1 MADWL
6 VGVAFYVAVVKQL
19 LLLAALGIV
28 VSCADDLFVDL
39 TYGAGRFWRWLTVYS
54 RHAPMRAADLGA
66 VRPGFMAILVPAW
79 DEADVIAD
87 MLRASL
93 RRLEYPN
100 YRLFVGVYPN
110 DPATRHAVACV
121 ADPRVEIVVTSRPG
135 PTSKA
140 DCLNHLYL
148 AALRHAAR
156 TGVAVKAFV
165 LHDAEDLVDPQELT
179 VFNHLIPRKA
189 MVQAP
194 VIALPD
200 PGSRWVAGSYMDEF
214 AECHAKDMVVREWL
228 GAGLPSAGVGCA
240 FSADILAQLAAGNGG
255 VPFNETS
262 VTEDYELGVRIG
274 LLGGKAA
281 LVRIPGGRGVIATRE
296 HFPHTVEAA
305 IRQRARWLLGIALMG
320 WDRLGWQGTL
330 ADRYMLW
337 RDRKALLNAVLI
349 VAGYVGLAHIAG
361 LAAAQKLWPAAHAI
375 PGFAPPGSALAWLMV
390 INGALLGW
398 RLALR
403 WAFVTRLYGW
413 REGLRAIPRTLVSN
427 FINARAAFRAAERFA
442 GLARTGG
449 RAAWDKTAHRF
460 PREAA

>member
-6 VGVAFYVAVVKQL
+6 VGVALYVAVVKQL
-19 LLLAALGIV
+19 LLLAALGIA
-28 VSCADDLFVDL
+28 VSSADDLIVDIA
-39 TYGAGRFWRWLTVYS
+39 YFIGRFWRWLTVYS
-54 RHAPMRAADLGA
+54 RHTPMRAADLKTA
-66 VRPGFMAILVPAW
+66 EPGLMAILVPAW

-93 RRLEYPN
+93 RRLDYPN

-110 DPATRHAVACV
+110 DPETRHAVATV
-121 ADPRVEIVVTSRPG
+121 NDPRVEKVVTARPG

-140 DCLNHLYL
+140 DCLNHLYR
-148 AALRHAAR
+148 AALRHGVR
-156 TGVAVKAFV
+156 TGVPVKAFV

-240 FSADILAQLAAGNGG
+240 FSAEILAKLAADNGG
-255 VPFNETS
+255 APFNETS

-296 HFPHTVEAA
+296 HFPATFDAA

-320 WDRLGWQGTL
+320 WDRLGWQGSL

-349 VAGYVGLAHIAG
+349 VAGYIGLVHIAG
-361 LAAAQKLWPAAHAI
+361 LAALQTLWPAARAL
-375 PGFAPPGSALAWLMV
+375 PGFAPPGSLLAWLMAA
-390 INGALLGW
+390 NGALLGW
-398 RLALR
+398 RLLLR
-403 WAFVTRLYGW
+403 WAFVSRLYGW
-413 REGLRAIPRTLVSN
+413 REGLRAVPRALVSN
-427 FINARAAFRAAERFA
+427 IINARAAFRAVDRFA

>member
-6 VGVAFYVAVVKQL
+6 VGVALYIAVVKQL
-19 LLLAALGIV
+19 LVLAAIGIA
-28 VSCADDLFVDL
+28 VSSVDDLLVDISYIL
-39 TYGAGRFWRWLTVYS
+39 GRFWRWLTVYS
-54 RHAPMRAADLGA
+54 RYAPMHADDLGA
-66 VRPGFMAILVPAW
+66 ADPGFMAILVPAW
-79 DEADVIAD
+79 DEAEVIAD
-87 MLRASL
+87 MLRATL
-93 RRLEYPN
+93 RRLDYPN

-110 DPATRHAVACV
+110 DPSTRAAVLSV
-121 ADPRVEIVVTSRPG
+121 VDPRVDVVLTSRPG

-140 DCLNHLYL
+140 DCLNHLYR

-156 TGVAVKAFV
+156 TGRPVKAFV

-200 PGSRWVAGSYMDEF
+200 PASRWVAGSYMDEF
-214 AECHAKDMVVREWL
+214 AECHGKDMVVREWL
-228 GAGLPSAGVGCA
+228 GASLPSAGVGCA
-240 FSADILAQLAAGNGG
+240 FSAEILARLAADNDG

-274 LLGGKAA
+274 LSGGKAA

-296 HFPHTVEAA
+296 HFPHSMEAA
-305 IRQRARWLLGIALMG
+305 VRQRTRWLLGIALMG
-320 WDRLGWQGTL
+320 WDRLGWQGSL

-337 RDRKALLNAVLI
+337 RDRKALVNAVLI
-349 VAGYVGLAHIAG
+349 VAGYIGLVHIAG
-361 LAAAQKLWPAAHAI
+361 LAVLQIVWPAASAI
-375 PGFAPPGSALAWLMV
+375 AGFVEPGSLLSSLMAV
-390 INGALLGW
+390 NGALLGW
-398 RLALR
+398 RLVMR
-403 WAFVTRLYGW
+403 WLFVTRLYGW
-413 REGLRAIPRTLVSN
+413 REGLRAIPRTLISN
-427 FINARAAFRAAERFA
+427 IINARAAFRAARRFA

-460 PREAA
+460 PREAH